1 MAKMSFDHKAFDKY
15 LKQLDEIG
23 GGATKQAVE
32 SALKASQKIV
42 AENAHKAMA
51 KHRDTGRTERA
62 IIDNS
67 PVVWET
73 AFTASIDVG
82 FDLDNGGLASIFLMY
97 GTKLY
102 GQPHT
107 QPDRELYNAVY
118 GTKTKKEIKA
128 IQEKALIE
136 AIERAMK

>member
-1 MAKMSFDHKAFDKY
+1 MAKMSVDYKAFEKY
-15 LKQLDEIG
+15 IKQLDEIG

-32 SALKASQKIV
+32 SALKASQKLV
-42 AENAHKAMA
+42 AENVHKAMS
-51 KHRDTGRTERA
+51 KHNLTGKTERA
-62 IIDNS
+62 IIDNK

-73 AFTASIDVG
+73 AFTAAVDIG

-97 GTKLY
+97 GTKLH
-102 GQPHT
+102 GQPHI

-118 GTKTKKEIKA
+118 GSKVKKEVKEM
-128 IQEKALIE
+128 QEKAFLQ